1 MDTINAQTIVDRA
14 NLSADP
20 LADITDTTREIAH
33 VVCDDIAKG
42 AVLPDTM
49 NAVVLGEP
57 VTIKIADVLI
67 RPGEKN
73 VSVRMR
79 DGSIITAYSAFVEVP
94 VSA

>member
-1 MDTINAQTIVDRA
+1 MDTINTQTIVDRA

-42 AVLPDTM
+42 VVLPDTM

-57 VTIKIADVLI
+57 VTIKITDVLI

-79 DGSIITAYSAFVEVP
+79 DGFVTTAYSAFAKIP
-94 VSA
+94 VNA